1 MPAAE
6 GAGHIYV
13 QELLLLINNESGKN
27 MKRTILLVEDE
38 IVSAR
43 AISAVLEKNGYLT
56 LIAHSG
62 AEAVALA
69 LADFN
74 ISLILMDINLGEGID
89 GADTAKQILA
99 CRSLPVIFL
108 TSHTDDDYIDK
119 LKGIT
124 RYGCVLKNSGNFLLI
139 SSIEMAYELFSMHRK
154 VQESEEKYRL
164 VFDYSPLGL
173 VHFDEKGVITTC
185 NDIFVGIIGSSH
197 KALNGLDMFKL
208 PDVKLKESVRSAL
221 NGDLGYYEDVYKS
234 VTADK
239 STPVRIVFAP
249 LKSTD
254 GQVIG
259 GVGVIEDVTERKQAI
274 DLLRKTNAELE
285 ATNEELV
292 ATNEEFEAIN
302 EELIISNQE
311 LMIEK
316 QRAEES
322 ERNYRE
328 IFDFSND
335 AIFIHDSETGA
346 ILDVN
351 QTMLKMYGYENKDEV
366 INGNVSSISASDEGY
381 TSAKAQE
388 MMQSAMASE
397 TRTFEWYAKKRSGE
411 LFWVEVTLKDTV
423 IRNEKRIIAATRDI
437 TKRKSVEDELRETK
451 EIFTLFM
458 ENSPIY
464 IFFKDSSIRP
474 IRLSKNYEEM
484 LGRPMSELIG
494 KTMDELFPSDLAK
507 SMIEDDK
514 KILNEGKLITIDE
527 EFNGRFYHTIK
538 YPIFKDGRPAYLAG
552 YTIDVTESKHAER
565 ELNESKLLLHQLIES
580 LPQSIY
586 AKDSDGRFLF
596 ANRNYC
602 LTQNR
607 QLEEIIGKTDYD
619 LHPSML
625 ADKYRRDDIL
635 VMETGRAI
643 DIEEEHQPIGGQD
656 IIVQVIKTPFYN
668 SAGEIRGT
676 LGIFWDITERKLA
689 EGKLASEKERLS
701 VTLRSIGDGVITT
714 DITGRVEIL
723 NRVAEELTGWKQDDA
738 YGKQVADIFNI
749 ISEITRKPQVSPVL
763 RALQTGKFEDS
774 TNNNILVSKDG
785 TERIIMESG
794 APIKDKNSNTIGVV
808 LVFRDITEKRKFED
822 AARNTQKLESLGVL
836 AGGIAHDFNNLLGGI
851 FGSLDLAK
859 LKNKDSNLDAYFE
872 GALGAIDR
880 ARGLTQ
886 QLLTFSRGGTPVMK
900 TVHLSPFIQE
910 TVQFALSGSNVS
922 CRFNIPDDLS
932 PCYFDKNQIG
942 QVIDNLIINAQQSM
956 PMGGVIDISAENI
969 YLSEKD
975 HLYLRPGDYVGIYIK
990 DKGIGIPRDIM
1001 PFIFDPFFSTKA
1013 KGHGLGLATSY
1024 SIINRHGGA
1033 LEADSVPGEGSVFRI
1048 FLPVSSQSAECNP
1061 EKNFICHK
1069 GHGLIVVMDDEEII
1083 LNILSDMLSEFG
1095 YSVVTMKDG
1104 ADVLNFFIEEQSLNH
1119 DVAAMIFD
1127 LTVPGGMGGIETA
1140 AEIRKLNPLIPVFI
1154 SSGYSEDPAMANP
1167 REFGFTDSIRKPF
1180 QISEL
1185 AEMLEKYIGQN

>member
-1 MPAAE
+1 
-6 GAGHIYV
+6 
-13 QELLLLINNESGKN
+13 
-27 MKRTILLVEDE
+27 MKKTILLVEDE

-43 AISAVLEKNGYLT
+43 SISVTLEKNGYLT
-56 LIAHSG
+56 VIANSG
-62 AEAVALA
+62 IEAVSLA
-69 LADFN
+69 QADLN

-99 CRSLPVIFL
+99 CRSVPVIFL
-108 TSHTDDDYIDK
+108 TSHADDDYIDK

-173 VHFDEKGVITTC
+173 VHFDENGVITTC

-208 PDVKLKESVRSAL
+208 PDVKIKEAVRSSL
-221 NGDLGYYEDVYKS
+221 NGDPGYYEGIYQS
-234 VTADK
+234 VTAVK

-249 LKSTD
+249 LKSPD
-254 GQVIG
+254 GQIIG

-274 DLLRKTNAELE
+274 DLLKKTNEELE
-285 ATNEELV
+285 AANEELV
-292 ATNEEFEAIN
+292 ATNEEFEVIN
-302 EELIISNQE
+302 EELIVSNQE
-311 LMIEK
+311 LMFEK
-316 QRAEES
+316 QRAEDS

-351 QTMLKMYGYENKDEV
+351 QTMLRMYGYEKKEEV
-366 INGNVSSISASDEGY
+366 INGNVGDISASEEGY
-381 TSAKAQE
+381 TETKAAELMRSAL
-388 MMQSAMASE
+388 ASNNNS
-397 TRTFEWYAKKRSGE
+397 FEWYAKKRNGE
-411 LFWVEVTLKDTV
+411 LFWVEVTLKNTV
-423 IRNEKRIIAATRDI
+423 IGNENRIIAATRDI
-437 TKRKSVEDELRETK
+437 TKRKRIEDELRETK

-464 IFFKDSSIRP
+464 IFFKDSSIRS

-484 LGRPMSELIG
+484 IGRPMSELIG

-507 SMIEDDK
+507 KMIDDDK
-514 KILNEGKLITIDE
+514 RILNEGKLIIIDE

-586 AKDSDGRFLF
+586 AKDTDGRFLF
-596 ANRNYC
+596 ANKNYC
-602 LTQNR
+602 IIHNR
-607 QLEEIIGKTDYD
+607 SLDEIIGKTDYEI
-619 LHPSML
+619 HPAVL
-625 ADKYRRDDIL
+625 ADKYRKDDLQVI
-635 VMETGRAI
+635 ETGQFI
-643 DIEEEHQPIGGQD
+643 DVEEEHQPINGEK

-676 LGIFWDITERKLA
+676 LGIFWDITERKMA

-714 DITGRVEIL
+714 DINGRVEIL
-723 NRVAEELTGWKQDDA
+723 NRVAEELTGWKQDEA
-738 YGKQVADIFNI
+738 YGKQVSDIFNI
-749 ISEITRKPQVSPVL
+749 INEVTRKPQKSPVL
-763 RALQTGKFEDS
+763 RALQTGRFEDS
-774 TNNNILVSKDG
+774 TNNNILISKDG

-859 LKNKDSNLDAYFE
+859 LKNKDSNLNVYFD

-956 PMGGVIDISAENI
+956 PMGGIIDISAENI
-969 YLSEKD
+969 YLNEKD
-975 HLYLRPGDYVGIYIK
+975 NLYLRPGDYVGIYIR
-990 DKGIGIPRDIM
+990 DKGIGIPKEIM

-1033 LEADSVPGEGSVFRI
+1033 LEAESVPGEGSLFRI
-1048 FLPVSSQSAECNP
+1048 FLPASSQSAESCQ

-1069 GHGLIVVMDDEEII
+1069 GNGRILVMDDEEII
-1083 LNILSDMLSEFG
+1083 LNILSDMLALFG
-1095 YSVVTMKDG
+1095 YSVITMKDG
-1104 ADVLNFFIEEQSLNH
+1104 LEVLNFFKDEHNLKLDFS
-1119 DVAAMIFD
+1119 AMIFD

-1140 AEIRKLNPLIPVFI
+1140 SEIKKMDPSIPVFV

-1167 REFGFTDSIRKPF
+1167 REYGFTDSIRKPF

-1185 AEMLEKYIGQN
+1185 AEMLEKHIGKN